1 MKLRQVASGW
11 EFESEKDLEDLVWNN
26 LEKLFG
32 YKPLKR
38 QYQVSGQYC
47 DILAFGKNQELVIIE
62 LKNSEDRYIVQQLT
76 RYCDALLDEKPFP
89 KYINFQVPIVLIAV
103 TPNFHRDNY
112 IDRKYH
118 QLKFNFLQ
126 FKIMYHDQKFSL
138 NLINVDS
145 SLNWKLDFDYLPEN
159 HVNKNISSPH
169 KRFYQL
175 IEKCI
180 PQQRS
185 KLFKFRETILQF
197 DDRMQEI
204 AQDGGIYYG
213 NAKTKHCAELRLNSK
228 RELVLFLW
236 LPRNF
241 YSGSQANSTRM
252 RIWTDW
258 KNAAIVRPAAK
269 GLGRITSYDIE
280 FAKRNSKNQSLDIF
294 LYHALNKWFERI

>member
-1 MKLRQVASGW
+1 MKLRKRVTGW
-11 EFESEKDLEDLVWNN
+11 EFDSEKDLEDLVWDN
-26 LEKLFG
+26 LERLFG

-47 DILAFGKNQELVIIE
+47 DILAFGKNKELVIIE

-76 RYCDALLDEKPFP
+76 RYYDALLYEKPFP
-89 KYINFQVPIVLIAV
+89 EYINFQVPVVLIAV

-118 QLKFNFLQ
+118 QLKYIFLQ
-126 FKIMYHDQKFSL
+126 FQILCQDQKFSL
-138 NLINVDS
+138 NIINVDTN
-145 SLNWKLDFDYLPEN
+145 LNWKLDFDYSPDNQTKKE
-159 HVNKNISSPH
+159 IPIPH

-175 IEKCI
+175 IEKCT

-185 KLFKFRETILQF
+185 KLLEFRDTILQF

-204 AQDGGIYYG
+204 AKAGSIYYG
-213 NAKTKHCAELRLNSK
+213 NGKTKHCAELRLNSK
-228 RELVLFLW
+228 KELVLFLW

-241 YSGSQANSTRM
+241 LWGKQDNIYRF

-258 KNAAIVRPAAK
+258 NNAAILKPAAK
-269 GLGRITSYDIE
+269 GLGKINSTDIE
-280 FAKRNSKNQSLDIF
+280 FAKRNSQKQSLNTF
-294 LYHALNKWFERI
+294 LDHALNKWFERI

>member
-1 MKLRQVASGW
+1 MKLRKVATGW

-47 DILAFGKNQELVIIE
+47 DILAFGKNKELVIIE

-76 RYCDALLDEKPFP
+76 RYHDALLDKKPFYE
-89 KYINFQVPIVLIAV
+89 YINFQVPMVLIAV

-118 QLKFNFLQ
+118 QLKFNFLE
-126 FKIMYHDQKFSL
+126 FKIICQEQKFSL
-138 NLINVDS
+138 SITNVDTT
-145 SLNWKLDFDYLPEN
+145 LNWKLDFDYSLEN
-159 HVNKNISSPH
+159 HIKKDIPAPH
-169 KRFYQL
+169 KRFNQL
-175 IEKCI
+175 IEKCT
-180 PQQRS
+180 PQQLS
-185 KLFKFRETILQF
+185 KLLKFRETILQF

-204 AQDGGIYYG
+204 SQDGGIYYG
-213 NAKTKHCAELRLNSK
+213 NSKTKHCAELMLNSK